1 MATGETP
8 RSGKVP
14 RTLRLVR
21 IAVFAALSVVGSFIH
36 LPSPIPSVAF
46 DSAPG
51 FFSALYFGPI
61 EGFCVFGF
69 GHLATAVVSDFPLG
83 ILHLPIALG
92 LACAGAAVG
101 VVSRKWNF
109 IPAVATGITINTG
122 LVVVAIP
129 VLGVAGTLSFT
140 PFLFVAAV
148 VNGVVATLAYLMLRR
163 RLKGERLLSAN

>member
-1 MATGETP
+1 MATNEKS
-8 RSGKVP
+8 RAKKVP
-14 RTLRLVR
+14 HTLRVVR

-36 LPSPIPSVAF
+36 LPSPVPSVAF

-51 FFSALYFGPI
+51 FFAALYFGPV

-92 LACAGAAVG
+92 LAFAGAVVG
-101 VVSRKWNF
+101 VVNQRWNV
-109 IPAVATGITINTG
+109 IPAVVSGIAINTG
-122 LVVVAIP
+122 LVVLAIP

-148 VNGVVATLAYLMLRR
+148 VNGVVATVAYLTLRR
-163 RLKGERLLSAN
+163 RL